1 MLSEGVAGGFSQVY
15 QVFKAMEDAGRIR
28 RGYFVAGLGAA
39 QFAMPAGLD
48 LLRSL
53 REAPETPRTVVL
65 AATDPANPYGAIVKW
80 PEIAGFE
87 ERGPTRTVGARVMLV
102 DGMAAAYLRRGEREL
117 LIFLPDAEPRR
128 SQIAR
133 EVARMLLHLA
143 GSREDG
149 ARGML
154 IAEINGAPAT
164 ADLAARVF
172 IEEGFAA
179 SALGLQARLP
189 SGTSIAG
196 MRRGGISMAEP
207 RRNEDIETLDSQER
221 QDESV
226 QEGESVLGRS
236 DEGGDIDPDSAESD
250 VDRDDDTLSD

>member
-1 MLSEGVAGGFSQVY
+1 MVG
-15 QVFKAMEDAGRIR
+15 
-28 RGYFVAGLGAA
+28 
-39 QFAMPAGLD
+39 
-48 LLRSL
+48 SL
-53 REAPETPRTVVL
+53 V
-65 AATDPANPYGAIVKW
+65 I
-80 PEIAGFE
+80 
-87 ERGPTRTVGARVMLV
+87 LV
-102 DGMAAAYLRRGEREL
+102 DGFAAAYIRRGEREL
-117 LIFLPDAEPRR
+117 LLSLPPAEPRR
-128 SQIAR
+128 SHMAR

-143 GSREDG
+143 AVRDEGH
-149 ARGML
+149 RGML